1 MKHGGAISAGGVV
14 AVYLAGLVT
23 YALLDPWSSS
33 SPTKAASSVTAS
45 TVVESSTETQKED
58 GGKLSSIIGPVASAR
73 SPEAGRLAALGAHL
87 NDYWTAQFAV
97 PLFAGKQWRPI
108 DNLYVNV
115 ESGQCEG
122 ATELSFHDYYC
133 PSEHYVELAV
143 APSGVPGLATPARN
157 FIIAHEWG
165 HAVQASAKLKGA
177 DKQLELQADC
187 FAGAFLRHAA
197 DSGILTGDDVD
208 IAAIHAAIRLIG
220 DDAAPGLVQGSEH
233 GTGAERIAHFDIG
246 WNVTTQA
253 CLR

>member
-1 MKHGGAISAGGVV
+1 VHGSAITATGVAV
-14 AVYLAGLVT
+14 VYLAGLVT
-23 YALLDPWSSS
+23 YALLDPWKSATS
-33 SPTKAASSVTAS
+33 TKAASSITET
-45 TVVESSTETQKED
+45 TVVESSPEPEKVN

-73 SPEAGRLAALGAHL
+73 SPEAGRFAVLGAHL
-87 NDYWTAQFAV
+87 NDYWAGQFAV

-115 ESGQCEG
+115 DSTKCEG

-165 HAVQASAKLKGA
+165 HAVQEVARVKKS
-177 DKQLELQADC
+177 DKELELQADC
-187 FAGAFLRHAA
+187 FAGAFLRHA
-197 DSGILTGDDVD
+197 SNTGILTGDDVD
-208 IAAIHAAIRLIG
+208 LEAIRNAIRLIG

-233 GTGAERIAHFDIG
+233 GTGAERIAYFDTG
-246 WNVTTQA
+246 WHVTAQA